1 MSTKQGWTAETRRAM
16 FWAALAAQC
25 AGEPHVTANR
35 IAAALLRTPS
45 ISALC
50 TRLQIDSAVVRGAVD
65 DPARPSFS
73 DCEREVSRDL
83 DERGVEL
90 GSREHQAIVE
100 LRPVDPLVKPVFDA
114 VLKRREQFAI
124 PPLELLLAFIDADP
138 TLAERLAHHGLTAG
152 RIRAALA
159 NLTP

>member
-1 MSTKQGWTAETRRAM
+1 MSTGQGGTAETRQAM

-45 ISALC
+45 ATTFC
-50 TRLQIDSAVVRGAVD
+50 TRSQIDSAVVCGAAD
-65 DPARPSFS
+65 DPERPSFA

-83 DERGVEL
+83 AERGVEL
-90 GSREHQAIVE
+90 GSREHQATLE
-100 LRPVDPLVKPVFDA
+100 LRPLHPIVKPVFDA
-114 VLKRREQFAI
+114 VVERREQFAI
-124 PPLELLLAFIDADP
+124 PPLELLLALIDADP
-138 TLAERLAHHGLTAG
+138 ALAERLARHGMTAG

-159 NLTP
+159 V